1 MRLEVSLTFCHR
13 NEIQT
18 VTFPPRGKHS
28 HYLCGIESRNL
39 ANERTGLVFFLM
51 KRVNMFEVFFVQSL

>member
-13 NEIQT
+13 NEIQM
-18 VTFPPRGKHS
+18 VTFPPQGKHP
-28 HYLCGIESRNL
+28 HYFIGIESRNL
-39 ANERTGLVFFLM
+39 ADERPALVFFLM